1 MNPSPRFEFSLVK
14 NGNKDLKNFFRKAP
28 KKTIWDAV
36 TNKKKVIPK
45 NILGVELNR
54 SLKNNII
61 LVK

>member
-1 MNPSPRFEFSLVK
+1 MEIKIWKISFVK
-14 NGNKDLKNFFRKAP
+14 HP
-28 KKTIWDAV
+28 KKRYGTQWQI
-36 TNKKKVIPK
+36 KKKVIPK